1 MGLLGHVQGQISC
14 SLELTPLETGA
25 AHRQGTDPLQG
36 AFHGGGHGAGAE
48 HVGAEVGAVVDARQ
62 HQIRCFVHQFAQGQ
76 LHAIGRCAAA
86 GPGGHARCKQFVR
99 PFGAQGGLQGQ
110 AVAGGGAFL
119 VGADHRD
126 LVTPGGRG
134 RSQGADPL
142 GEDPVVIADQDPHGS
157 ADGWGE
163 PKRAGCLQSGP
174 FRLCS
179 VSAPVTLQQ
188 LTDQLDALEQQASA
202 EIAEAADAAA
212 LEQLRVGLLGKKG
225 RLSGVLGAMGKLPG
239 QERPVVGQRANV
251 LKTQVQT
258 LLSDRLQAVQ
268 QAAMAERIARESIDV
283 TAPPSGIPMGHRHPL
298 ITTTEEIV
306 DLFLGLGY
314 SVAEGPEVEK
324 DHYNFTAL
332 NIPEDHP
339 ARDMQDTFYLGAD
352 LLMRTHTS
360 PVQIRHL
367 EQNPPPV
374 RIVAPGRVYRRDA
387 VDATHSPVFHQ
398 VEVLAIDEGLD
409 FSHLRGTVMAFLK
422 AFFGDLPVR
431 FRASYFPFT
440 EPSAEVDVQWRGRWL
455 EVMGCGMVDP
465 AVLEGLGLDP
475 ERYSGFAAGLG
486 VERFCMVRHGID
498 DIRRLYTSD
507 LRFLEQF

>member
-1 MGLLGHVQGQISC
+1 M
-14 SLELTPLETGA
+14 
-25 AHRQGTDPLQG
+25 
-36 AFHGGGHGAGAE
+36 
-48 HVGAEVGAVVDARQ
+48 
-62 HQIRCFVHQFAQGQ
+62 
-76 LHAIGRCAAA
+76 
-86 GPGGHARCKQFVR
+86 
-99 PFGAQGGLQGQ
+99 
-110 AVAGGGAFL
+110 
-119 VGADHRD
+119 
-126 LVTPGGRG
+126 
-134 RSQGADPL
+134 
-142 GEDPVVIADQDPHGS
+142 S
-157 ADGWGE
+157 AT
-163 PKRAGCLQSGP
+163 
-174 FRLCS
+174 
-179 VSAPVTLQQ
+179 VSLQQ
-188 LTDQLDALEQQASA
+188 LTDQLESLE
-202 EIAEAADAAA
+202 AEAAEAISAAADAEA
-212 LEQLRVGLLGKKG
+212 LEQLRIGLLGKKG

-239 QERPVVGQRANV
+239 DERPLVGQRANV
-251 LKTQVQT
+251 LKSQVQA
-258 LLSDRLQAVQ
+258 LLSDRLQAVK
-268 QAAMAERIARESIDV
+268 QAAMEARIAAETLDV
-283 TAPPSGIPMGHRHPL
+283 TAPAQGIPMGHRHPL

-306 DLFLGLGY
+306 DLFCGLGY
-314 SVAEGPEVEK
+314 QVVEGPEVET
-324 DHYNFTAL
+324 DHHNFTAL
-332 NIPEDHP
+332 NIPPDHP
-339 ARDMQDTFYLGAD
+339 ARDMQDTFYLKD
-352 LLMRTHTS
+352 NLLLRTHTS

-367 EQNPPPV
+367 ETHAPPV

-398 VEVLAIDEGLD
+398 VEVLAIDEGID

>member
-1 MGLLGHVQGQISC
+1 M
-14 SLELTPLETGA
+14 
-25 AHRQGTDPLQG
+25 
-36 AFHGGGHGAGAE
+36 
-48 HVGAEVGAVVDARQ
+48 
-62 HQIRCFVHQFAQGQ
+62 
-76 LHAIGRCAAA
+76 
-86 GPGGHARCKQFVR
+86 
-99 PFGAQGGLQGQ
+99 
-110 AVAGGGAFL
+110 
-119 VGADHRD
+119 
-126 LVTPGGRG
+126 
-134 RSQGADPL
+134 
-142 GEDPVVIADQDPHGS
+142 
-157 ADGWGE
+157 
-163 PKRAGCLQSGP
+163 
-174 FRLCS
+174 
-179 VSAPVTLQQ
+179 SAPVTLQQ
-188 LTDQLDALEQQASA
+188 LTDQLDALEQQASV
-202 EIAEAADAAA
+202 EIADAADAAA

-225 RLSGVLGAMGKLPG
+225 RISGVLGAMGKLPG
-239 QERPVVGQRANV
+239 DERPLVGQRANV
-251 LKTQVQT
+251 LKTQVKT

-283 TAPPSGIPMGHRHPL
+283 TAPASGIPMGHRHPL

-314 SVAEGPEVEK
+314 SVSEGPEVEK

-360 PVQIRHL
+360 PVQIRYL

-409 FSHLRGTVMAFLK
+409 FSHLRGTVMAFLR

>member
-1 MGLLGHVQGQISC
+1 
-14 SLELTPLETGA
+14 
-25 AHRQGTDPLQG
+25 
-36 AFHGGGHGAGAE
+36 
-48 HVGAEVGAVVDARQ
+48 
-62 HQIRCFVHQFAQGQ
+62 
-76 LHAIGRCAAA
+76 
-86 GPGGHARCKQFVR
+86 
-99 PFGAQGGLQGQ
+99 
-110 AVAGGGAFL
+110 
-119 VGADHRD
+119 
-126 LVTPGGRG
+126 
-134 RSQGADPL
+134 
-142 GEDPVVIADQDPHGS
+142 
-157 ADGWGE
+157 
-163 PKRAGCLQSGP
+163 
-174 FRLCS
+174 
-179 VSAPVTLQQ
+179 
-188 LTDQLDALEQQASA
+188 
-202 EIAEAADAAA
+202 
-212 LEQLRVGLLGKKG
+212 
-225 RLSGVLGAMGKLPG
+225 MGKLPG
-239 QERPVVGQRANV
+239 EERPLVGQRANV
-251 LKTQVQT
+251 LKTQVQS
-258 LLSDRLQAVQ
+258 LLGERLQAVK
-268 QAAMAERIARESIDV
+268 QAAMAERIARESLDV
-283 TAPPSGIPMGHRHPL
+283 TAPASGVPMGHRHPL

-314 SVAEGPEVEK
+314 SVAEGPEVER

-339 ARDMQDTFYLGAD
+339 ARDMQDTFYLGGD

-367 EQNPPPV
+367 EENPPPV

>member
-1 MGLLGHVQGQISC
+1 M
-14 SLELTPLETGA
+14 
-25 AHRQGTDPLQG
+25 
-36 AFHGGGHGAGAE
+36 
-48 HVGAEVGAVVDARQ
+48 
-62 HQIRCFVHQFAQGQ
+62 
-76 LHAIGRCAAA
+76 
-86 GPGGHARCKQFVR
+86 
-99 PFGAQGGLQGQ
+99 
-110 AVAGGGAFL
+110 
-119 VGADHRD
+119 
-126 LVTPGGRG
+126 
-134 RSQGADPL
+134 
-142 GEDPVVIADQDPHGS
+142 
-157 ADGWGE
+157 
-163 PKRAGCLQSGP
+163 
-174 FRLCS
+174 
-179 VSAPVTLQQ
+179 SAPVTLQQ
-188 LTDQLDALEQQASA
+188 LTDQLDALEQQATT
-202 EIAEAADAAA
+202 EISEASDAAA

-225 RLSGVLGAMGKLPG
+225 RISGVLGAMGKLPG
-239 QERPVVGQRANV
+239 SERPLVGQRANV
-251 LKTQVQT
+251 LKTQVQS
-258 LLSDRLQAVQ
+258 LLAERLAAVKQ
-268 QAAMAERIARESIDV
+268 VAMAERIARESIDV
-283 TAPPSGIPMGHRHPL
+283 TAPASGIPMGHRHPL

-339 ARDMQDTFYLGAD
+339 ARDMQDTFYLQGD
-352 LLMRTHTS
+352 LLLRTHTS

>member
-1 MGLLGHVQGQISC
+1 M
-14 SLELTPLETGA
+14 
-25 AHRQGTDPLQG
+25 
-36 AFHGGGHGAGAE
+36 
-48 HVGAEVGAVVDARQ
+48 
-62 HQIRCFVHQFAQGQ
+62 
-76 LHAIGRCAAA
+76 
-86 GPGGHARCKQFVR
+86 
-99 PFGAQGGLQGQ
+99 
-110 AVAGGGAFL
+110 
-119 VGADHRD
+119 
-126 LVTPGGRG
+126 
-134 RSQGADPL
+134 
-142 GEDPVVIADQDPHGS
+142 S
-157 ADGWGE
+157 AT
-163 PKRAGCLQSGP
+163 
-174 FRLCS
+174 
-179 VSAPVTLQQ
+179 VTLQQ
-188 LTDQLDALEQQASA
+188 LTEQLDALEQQA
-202 EIAEAADAAA
+202 AADIADAVNAQA

-225 RLSGVLGAMGKLPG
+225 KLSGVLGAMGKLPG
-239 QERPVVGQRANV
+239 SDRPVVGQRANV

-258 LLSDRLQAVQ
+258 LLADRLQAVK
-268 QAAMAERIARESIDV
+268 QAAMAERIARERLDV
-283 TAPPSGIPMGHRHPL
+283 TAPASGIPMGHRHPL

-314 SVAEGPEVEK
+314 SVAEGPEVEQ

-339 ARDMQDTFYLGAD
+339 ARDMQDTFYLQKD
-352 LLMRTHTS
+352 LLLRTHTS

-498 DIRRLYTSD
+498 DIRRLFTSD

>member
-1 MGLLGHVQGQISC
+1 M
-14 SLELTPLETGA
+14 
-25 AHRQGTDPLQG
+25 
-36 AFHGGGHGAGAE
+36 
-48 HVGAEVGAVVDARQ
+48 
-62 HQIRCFVHQFAQGQ
+62 
-76 LHAIGRCAAA
+76 
-86 GPGGHARCKQFVR
+86 
-99 PFGAQGGLQGQ
+99 
-110 AVAGGGAFL
+110 
-119 VGADHRD
+119 
-126 LVTPGGRG
+126 
-134 RSQGADPL
+134 
-142 GEDPVVIADQDPHGS
+142 
-157 ADGWGE
+157 
-163 PKRAGCLQSGP
+163 
-174 FRLCS
+174 
-179 VSAPVTLQQ
+179 SAPVTLQQ
-188 LTDQLDALEQQASA
+188 LTDQLDALEQQATT
-202 EIAEAADAAA
+202 EISEASDAAA

-225 RLSGVLGAMGKLPG
+225 RISGVLGAMGKLPG
-239 QERPVVGQRANV
+239 SERPLVGQRANV
-251 LKTQVQT
+251 LKTQVQS
-258 LLSDRLQAVQ
+258 LLAERLAAVK

-283 TAPPSGIPMGHRHPL
+283 TAPASGVPMGHRHPL

-339 ARDMQDTFYLGAD
+339 ARDMQDTFYLQGD
-352 LLMRTHTS
+352 LLLRTHTS

>member
-1 MGLLGHVQGQISC
+1 M
-14 SLELTPLETGA
+14 
-25 AHRQGTDPLQG
+25 
-36 AFHGGGHGAGAE
+36 
-48 HVGAEVGAVVDARQ
+48 
-62 HQIRCFVHQFAQGQ
+62 
-76 LHAIGRCAAA
+76 
-86 GPGGHARCKQFVR
+86 
-99 PFGAQGGLQGQ
+99 
-110 AVAGGGAFL
+110 
-119 VGADHRD
+119 
-126 LVTPGGRG
+126 
-134 RSQGADPL
+134 
-142 GEDPVVIADQDPHGS
+142 
-157 ADGWGE
+157 
-163 PKRAGCLQSGP
+163 
-174 FRLCS
+174 
-179 VSAPVTLQQ
+179 SAPVTLQQ

-202 EIAEAADAAA
+202 EIADALDATA

-239 QERPVVGQRANV
+239 DERPLVGQRANV

-258 LLSDRLQAVQ
+258 LLTERLQAVK

-283 TAPPSGIPMGHRHPL
+283 TAPASGIPMGHRHPL

-314 SVAEGPEVEK
+314 SVAEGPEVER

-339 ARDMQDTFYLGAD
+339 ARDMQDTFYLGGD

-367 EQNPPPV
+367 EENPPPV

>member
-1 MGLLGHVQGQISC
+1 M
-14 SLELTPLETGA
+14 
-25 AHRQGTDPLQG
+25 
-36 AFHGGGHGAGAE
+36 
-48 HVGAEVGAVVDARQ
+48 
-62 HQIRCFVHQFAQGQ
+62 
-76 LHAIGRCAAA
+76 
-86 GPGGHARCKQFVR
+86 
-99 PFGAQGGLQGQ
+99 
-110 AVAGGGAFL
+110 
-119 VGADHRD
+119 
-126 LVTPGGRG
+126 
-134 RSQGADPL
+134 
-142 GEDPVVIADQDPHGS
+142 
-157 ADGWGE
+157 
-163 PKRAGCLQSGP
+163 
-174 FRLCS
+174 
-179 VSAPVTLQQ
+179 SAPVTLQQ
-188 LTDQLDALEQQASA
+188 LTDQLDALEQQATA
-202 EIAEAADAAA
+202 EIADALDATA

-239 QERPVVGQRANV
+239 DERPLVGQRANV

-258 LLSDRLQAVQ
+258 LLAERLQAVK

-283 TAPPSGIPMGHRHPL
+283 TAPASGIPMGHRHPL

-314 SVAEGPEVEK
+314 SVAEGPEVER

-339 ARDMQDTFYLGAD
+339 ARDMQDTFYLKGD

-475 ERYSGFAAGLG
+475 DRWSGFAAGLG

>member
-1 MGLLGHVQGQISC
+1 M
-14 SLELTPLETGA
+14 
-25 AHRQGTDPLQG
+25 
-36 AFHGGGHGAGAE
+36 
-48 HVGAEVGAVVDARQ
+48 
-62 HQIRCFVHQFAQGQ
+62 
-76 LHAIGRCAAA
+76 
-86 GPGGHARCKQFVR
+86 
-99 PFGAQGGLQGQ
+99 
-110 AVAGGGAFL
+110 
-119 VGADHRD
+119 
-126 LVTPGGRG
+126 
-134 RSQGADPL
+134 
-142 GEDPVVIADQDPHGS
+142 
-157 ADGWGE
+157 
-163 PKRAGCLQSGP
+163 
-174 FRLCS
+174 
-179 VSAPVTLQQ
+179 SAPVTLQQ

-202 EIAEAADAAA
+202 EIADAADAAA

-225 RLSGVLGAMGKLPG
+225 RISGVLGAMGKLPG
-239 QERPVVGQRANV
+239 DERPLVGQRANV
-251 LKTQVQT
+251 LKTQVKT

-283 TAPPSGIPMGHRHPL
+283 TAPASGIPMGHRHPL

-360 PVQIRHL
+360 PVQIRYL

-409 FSHLRGTVMAFLK
+409 FSHLRGTVMAFLR

>member
-1 MGLLGHVQGQISC
+1 
-14 SLELTPLETGA
+14 
-25 AHRQGTDPLQG
+25 
-36 AFHGGGHGAGAE
+36 
-48 HVGAEVGAVVDARQ
+48 
-62 HQIRCFVHQFAQGQ
+62 
-76 LHAIGRCAAA
+76 
-86 GPGGHARCKQFVR
+86 
-99 PFGAQGGLQGQ
+99 
-110 AVAGGGAFL
+110 
-119 VGADHRD
+119 
-126 LVTPGGRG
+126 
-134 RSQGADPL
+134 
-142 GEDPVVIADQDPHGS
+142 
-157 ADGWGE
+157 
-163 PKRAGCLQSGP
+163 
-174 FRLCS
+174 
-179 VSAPVTLQQ
+179 
-188 LTDQLDALEQQASA
+188 
-202 EIAEAADAAA
+202 
-212 LEQLRVGLLGKKG
+212 
-225 RLSGVLGAMGKLPG
+225 
-239 QERPVVGQRANV
+239 V
-251 LKTQVQT
+251 LKTQVQE
-258 LLSDRLQAVQ
+258 LLSQRLQAVKSE
-268 QAAMAERIARESIDV
+268 ALEARIAAETLDV
-283 TAPPSGIPMGHRHPL
+283 TAPPSGIPAGHRHPL
-298 ITTTEEIV
+298 ITTSEEIV
-306 DLFLGLGY
+306 DLFCGLGY
-314 SVAEGPEVEK
+314 QVAEGPEVES

-332 NIPEDHP
+332 NIPPDHP
-339 ARDMQDTFYLGAD
+339 ARDMQDTFYLSD
-352 LLMRTHTS
+352 NLLLRTHTS

>member
-1 MGLLGHVQGQISC
+1 
-14 SLELTPLETGA
+14 
-25 AHRQGTDPLQG
+25 
-36 AFHGGGHGAGAE
+36 
-48 HVGAEVGAVVDARQ
+48 
-62 HQIRCFVHQFAQGQ
+62 
-76 LHAIGRCAAA
+76 
-86 GPGGHARCKQFVR
+86 
-99 PFGAQGGLQGQ
+99 
-110 AVAGGGAFL
+110 
-119 VGADHRD
+119 
-126 LVTPGGRG
+126 
-134 RSQGADPL
+134 
-142 GEDPVVIADQDPHGS
+142 
-157 ADGWGE
+157 
-163 PKRAGCLQSGP
+163 
-174 FRLCS
+174 

-188 LTDQLDALEQQASA
+188 LTDQLDALEQQASV
-202 EIAEAADAAA
+202 EIAEAVDAAA

-225 RLSGVLGAMGKLPG
+225 RISGVLGAMGKLPG
-239 QERPVVGQRANV
+239 DERPVVGQRANV
-251 LKTQVQT
+251 LKTQVKT

-283 TAPPSGIPMGHRHPL
+283 TAPPSGIPLGHRHPL

-314 SVAEGPEVEK
+314 SVAEGPEVER

-339 ARDMQDTFYLGAD
+339 ARDMQDTFYLGGD

>member
-1 MGLLGHVQGQISC
+1 MGA
-14 SLELTPLETGA
+14 T
-25 AHRQGTDPLQG
+25 
-36 AFHGGGHGAGAE
+36 
-48 HVGAEVGAVVDARQ
+48 
-62 HQIRCFVHQFAQGQ
+62 
-76 LHAIGRCAAA
+76 
-86 GPGGHARCKQFVR
+86 
-99 PFGAQGGLQGQ
+99 
-110 AVAGGGAFL
+110 
-119 VGADHRD
+119 
-126 LVTPGGRG
+126 
-134 RSQGADPL
+134 
-142 GEDPVVIADQDPHGS
+142 
-157 ADGWGE
+157 
-163 PKRAGCLQSGP
+163 
-174 FRLCS
+174 
-179 VSAPVTLQQ
+179 VSLQQ
-188 LTDQLDALEQQASA
+188 LTDQLDALE
-202 EIAEAADAAA
+202 AEAAEAISSAADAEA

-239 QERPVVGQRANV
+239 DERPLVGQRANV
-251 LKTQVQT
+251 LKSQVQT
-258 LLSDRLQAVQ
+258 LLNERLQAVK
-268 QAAMAERIARESIDV
+268 QAAMQARIAAETLDV
-283 TAPPSGIPMGHRHPL
+283 TAPAEGIPMGHRHPL

-306 DLFLGLGY
+306 DLFCGLGY
-314 SVAEGPEVEK
+314 QVEEGPEVET
-324 DHYNFTAL
+324 DHHNFTAL
-332 NIPEDHP
+332 NIPPDHP
-339 ARDMQDTFYLGAD
+339 ARDMQDTFYLRD
-352 LLMRTHTS
+352 NLLLRTHTS

-367 EQNPPPV
+367 ETHAPPV

-475 ERYSGFAAGLG
+475 ERYSGFAAGVG

>member
-1 MGLLGHVQGQISC
+1 M
-14 SLELTPLETGA
+14 
-25 AHRQGTDPLQG
+25 
-36 AFHGGGHGAGAE
+36 
-48 HVGAEVGAVVDARQ
+48 
-62 HQIRCFVHQFAQGQ
+62 
-76 LHAIGRCAAA
+76 
-86 GPGGHARCKQFVR
+86 
-99 PFGAQGGLQGQ
+99 
-110 AVAGGGAFL
+110 
-119 VGADHRD
+119 
-126 LVTPGGRG
+126 
-134 RSQGADPL
+134 
-142 GEDPVVIADQDPHGS
+142 
-157 ADGWGE
+157 
-163 PKRAGCLQSGP
+163 
-174 FRLCS
+174 
-179 VSAPVTLQQ
+179 SAPVTLQQ
-188 LTDQLDALEQQASA
+188 LTDQLDALEQQAAA

-225 RLSGVLGAMGKLPG
+225 RISGVLGAMGKLPG
-239 QERPVVGQRANV
+239 QERPLVGQRANV
-251 LKTQVQT
+251 LKTQVQS
-258 LLSDRLQAVQ
+258 LLGERLQAVK
-268 QAAMAERIARESIDV
+268 QAAMAERIANESLDV
-283 TAPPSGIPMGHRHPL
+283 TAPATGVPMGHRHPL

-314 SVAEGPEVEK
+314 SVAEGPEVER

-339 ARDMQDTFYLGAD
+339 ARDMQDTFYLGGD

-367 EQNPPPV
+367 EENPPPV

-465 AVLEGLGLDP
+465 AVLEGLGLNP

-498 DIRRLYTSD
+498 DSRRLYASD

>member
-1 MGLLGHVQGQISC
+1 MSAIIS
-14 SLELTPLETGA
+14 L
-25 AHRQGTDPLQG
+25 
-36 AFHGGGHGAGAE
+36 
-48 HVGAEVGAVVDARQ
+48 
-62 HQIRCFVHQFAQGQ
+62 
-76 LHAIGRCAAA
+76 
-86 GPGGHARCKQFVR
+86 K
-99 PFGAQGGLQGQ
+99 
-110 AVAGGGAFL
+110 
-119 VGADHRD
+119 
-126 LVTPGGRG
+126 
-134 RSQGADPL
+134 
-142 GEDPVVIADQDPHGS
+142 
-157 ADGWGE
+157 
-163 PKRAGCLQSGP
+163 
-174 FRLCS
+174 
-179 VSAPVTLQQ
+179 Q
-188 LTDQLDALEQQASA
+188 LTDQLDALE
-202 EIAEAADAAA
+202 AEAVSAIRAATDADA
-212 LEQLRVGLLGKKG
+212 LEQLRVSLLGKKG

-239 QERPVVGQRANV
+239 NERPLVGQRANV
-251 LKTQVQT
+251 LKTQVQE
-258 LLSDRLQAVQ
+258 LLAERLQAVKS
-268 QAAMAERIARESIDV
+268 AALAERLARETIDV

-298 ITTTEEIV
+298 ITTTEQIV
-306 DLFLGLGY
+306 DLFCGLGY
-314 SVAEGPEVEK
+314 RVAEGPEVET
-324 DHYNFTAL
+324 DYYNFSAL

-339 ARDMQDTFYLGAD
+339 ARDMQDTFYLGGN
-352 LLMRTHTS
+352 LLLRTHTS
-360 PVQIRHL
+360 PVQIRYL

-422 AFFGDLPVR
+422 AFFGDMPVR

-475 ERYSGFAAGLG
+475 ERWSGFAAGLG

>member
-1 MGLLGHVQGQISC
+1 M
-14 SLELTPLETGA
+14 
-25 AHRQGTDPLQG
+25 
-36 AFHGGGHGAGAE
+36 
-48 HVGAEVGAVVDARQ
+48 
-62 HQIRCFVHQFAQGQ
+62 
-76 LHAIGRCAAA
+76 
-86 GPGGHARCKQFVR
+86 
-99 PFGAQGGLQGQ
+99 
-110 AVAGGGAFL
+110 
-119 VGADHRD
+119 
-126 LVTPGGRG
+126 
-134 RSQGADPL
+134 
-142 GEDPVVIADQDPHGS
+142 
-157 ADGWGE
+157 
-163 PKRAGCLQSGP
+163 
-174 FRLCS
+174 
-179 VSAPVTLQQ
+179 SAPVTLQQ

>member
-1 MGLLGHVQGQISC
+1 
-14 SLELTPLETGA
+14 
-25 AHRQGTDPLQG
+25 
-36 AFHGGGHGAGAE
+36 
-48 HVGAEVGAVVDARQ
+48 
-62 HQIRCFVHQFAQGQ
+62 
-76 LHAIGRCAAA
+76 
-86 GPGGHARCKQFVR
+86 
-99 PFGAQGGLQGQ
+99 
-110 AVAGGGAFL
+110 
-119 VGADHRD
+119 
-126 LVTPGGRG
+126 
-134 RSQGADPL
+134 
-142 GEDPVVIADQDPHGS
+142 
-157 ADGWGE
+157 
-163 PKRAGCLQSGP
+163 
-174 FRLCS
+174 
-179 VSAPVTLQQ
+179 
-188 LTDQLDALEQQASA
+188 
-202 EIAEAADAAA
+202 
-212 LEQLRVGLLGKKG
+212 
-225 RLSGVLGAMGKLPG
+225 VLGAMGKLPG
-239 QERPVVGQRANV
+239 DERPLVGQRANV
-251 LKTQVQT
+251 LKTQVQG
-258 LLSDRLQAVQ
+258 LLSERLQAVK
-268 QAAMAERIARESIDV
+268 AAALEARIARETLDV
-283 TAPPSGIPMGHRHPL
+283 TAAASGVPVGHRHPL

-306 DLFLGLGY
+306 DLFCGLGY
-314 SVAEGPEVEK
+314 KVVEGPEVET

-332 NIPEDHP
+332 NIPPDHP
-339 ARDMQDTFYLGAD
+339 ARDMQDTFYLKD
-352 LLMRTHTS
+352 NLLLRTHTS
-360 PVQIRHL
+360 PVQIRQL